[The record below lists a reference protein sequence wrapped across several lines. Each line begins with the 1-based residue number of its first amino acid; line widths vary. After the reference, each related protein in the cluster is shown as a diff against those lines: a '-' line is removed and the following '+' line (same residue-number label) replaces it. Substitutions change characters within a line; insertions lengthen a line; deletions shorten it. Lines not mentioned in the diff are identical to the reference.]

1 MGSEEK
7 LDKFYEEKQGL
18 DDTARASV
26 EQIRMDISAEKDK
39 SNDPHF
45 QNIEPDKLSYD
56 DLIVWDKYRKGVLS
70 EKYFFDYY
78 QKLLGGIEKTN
89 EEIKADSRRN
99 FAALILNKTI
109 AEDAKRKLEEREHRK
124 AA

>member
-7 LDKFYEEKQGL
+7 LDEFYEEKQVL
-18 DDTARASV
+18 DDAAKAYG
-26 EQIRMDISAEKDK
+26 EQIRIDISKEKEK

-45 QNIEPDKLSYD
+45 QNIEPEKLSYD
-56 DLIVWDKYRKGVLS
+56 DLIVWDKYRKGILS

-78 QKLLGGIEKTN
+78 QKLLGGIGKTN

-109 AEDAKRKLEEREHRK
+109 AEDAKRKLEERERRK

>member
-7 LDKFYEEKQGL
+7 LNEFCEEKQVL
-18 DDTARASV
+18 DDAAKAQG
-26 EQIRMDISAEKDK
+26 EQIRIDISEEKEK

-45 QNIEPDKLSYD
+45 QNIEPDELSYD

-109 AEDAKRKLEEREHRK
+109 AEQAKRKLKEREQRK